1 MKDIVESGQLE
12 STLLSE
18 THNNETI
25 DEEPMGKD
33 GESSVGELIPANE
46 STMKYETTE
55 ISMETDVSSVG
66 MEAFASL
73 IGDAEAK
80 DIISELEMTEKDLE
94 LHPAEEVIKPV
105 EGNTG
110 SQMAMVVE
118 TEGFP
123 GQDNIELENKGAA
136 VNNSDSSQQLAQ
148 LQRRVND
155 LQENVNRLLETICSM
170 RDEIKETSDQVKAL
184 LDKMANDTPIP
195 EDAVP
200 GQEAVLSSDEANE
213 NEPQYSK
220 GFEVKELNEVVSV
233 ENISCKLPPMNTDG
247 SEEPAGERKN
257 ERDAISVESNA
268 EDKRYCSL
276 QEIAQKAYQQAVN
289 GCIKDQQELDAYQ
302 ESALGWAKKGKIIQE
317 ALPEMVI
324 HCNDVLQQ
332 AELAR
337 ESVSGQSDK
346 LRDLIMGRQEGII
359 LIVNRMISRL
369 PEKASSLTE
378 DKSLETKLPQM
389 DLSEW
394 QKLLNGGDN
403 VEEANKKLASR
414 QKQLGTE
421 RYRIL
426 ANWREESDKKRKTIL
441 SFVERQ
447 VLPVLDGI
455 GDGERHSEPIILQ
468 VQEAAELQ
476 GKAMNSSLQLWFDTY
491 RALREEIL
499 KLLAM
504 VGIRRLD
511 VKRGDK
517 MDYDRHEPFDVEQD
531 MALDNEYIKEVI
543 RDGFEYWMEE
553 DKLHRVLRP
562 AQVII
567 VKN

>member
-1 MKDIVESGQLE
+1 MKDVAESGQLD
-12 STLLSE
+12 STLLGE
-18 THNNETI
+18 TLNNETI
-25 DEEPMGKD
+25 DEEPTGKD

-46 STMKYETTE
+46 FSMKYETTE
-55 ISMETDVSSVG
+55 TSLETDVSSGG
-66 MEAFASL
+66 MEASAIL
-73 IGDAEAK
+73 IGD
-80 DIISELEMTEKDLE
+80 
-94 LHPAEEVIKPV
+94 
-105 EGNTG
+105 
-110 SQMAMVVE
+110 VE
-118 TEGFP
+118 TTDIMKGSEITERKLDINSEEQVLIPDERTIEPQVLNIVGEQALLS
-123 GQDNIELENKGAA
+123 QDQIGTEQKGVLRNNNTSAAQFEQLQRQINELENHM
-136 VNNSDSSQQLAQ
+136 SSIM
-148 LQRRVND
+148 
-155 LQENVNRLLETICSM
+155 ENIVDM
-170 RDEIKETSDQVKAL
+170 RDKIKTNSTQVKAL
-184 LDKMANDTPIP
+184 ESIVAPGVNPNVLPAKEFEINQETANECVNKIDPVYEEPIYLDKQKEEEPLIFIP
-195 EDAVP
+195 ETIV
-200 GQEAVLSSDEANE
+200 QEAH
-213 NEPQYSK
+213 
-220 GFEVKELNEVVSV
+220 
-233 ENISCKLPPMNTDG
+233 
-247 SEEPAGERKN
+247 
-257 ERDAISVESNA
+257 
-268 EDKRYCSL
+268 
-276 QEIAQKAYQQAVN
+276 QQAVN
-289 GCIKDQQELDAYQ
+289 GYIKDQQEMDGYQ
-302 ESALGWAKKGKIIQE
+302 ESALGWDKKGKIIQGT
-317 ALPEMVI
+317 LPDMVI

-337 ESVSGQSDK
+337 ESCSCQSDK

-369 PEKASSLTE
+369 PERAISLSE
-378 DKSLETKLPQM
+378 YKSLESKLPQM

-394 QKLLNGGDN
+394 QKLLNGSDN
-403 VEEANKKLASR
+403 VEEANKKVASR

-455 GDGERHSEPIILQ
+455 GDGERHSEPIMRQ
-468 VQEAAELQ
+468 VQEVAELQ
-476 GKAMNSSLQLWFDTY
+476 GKEMNSSLQLWFDTY

-531 MALDNEYIKEVI
+531 MALENEYVKEVI

-553 DKLHRVLRP
+553 DNLYRVLRP